1 MALCESEKKEDTM
14 KKLVALLLCLIMVLS
29 LGTTALA
36 ADGKSN
42 DIVILHTDDVHCG
55 VSDGMGY
62 AGVAAYKAEMEQTH
76 NYVALVDCGDA
87 VQGGAI
93 GTLSGGAY
101 LVDIMNETGYDF
113 ATFGNHEFDY
123 KIPQLTKLT
132 KQAKFKYL
140 ACNFKYLGK
149 GTSDIAYKPYE
160 IVDYGGTKVAYIG
173 IATPESFVKSTP
185 AYFQDANGNYIYS
198 FCEDDDG
205 SALYK
210 AVQNTVDE
218 VKKAGANYVIAL
230 AHLGNEGTT
239 DRWSSKAVIANTTG
253 IDAVLDGHD
262 HIAGVQKVAN
272 KDGKQIVLTEPGTKF
287 ENLGKLTIKTDGT
300 ITAEL
305 ISPKEF
311 TEKDAGITAYITK
324 LTDTFKEYVS
334 KVVAK
339 SSIALPDKDENGN
352 RLVRNHETAL
362 GDLCADA
369 FRVMMDADIGIMNG
383 GGIRKPIKAGDI
395 TLDNILSVF
404 PWGNLPCKME
414 VTGQTVLDM
423 LEMGA
428 INYPEE
434 SGGFL
439 SVSGLK
445 YTIMAGVPSSIE
457 LTDKGEF
464 SKVAGKYRVTNVQ
477 VLNKKTNEYEPLDL
491 NKTYTLGGIDYTIL
505 YCGDGFTMFNDSKVL
520 KAGDASYTDAQ
531 MVVDYIEN
539 KLGGTIGEEYAK
551 PQGRIS
557 VNTDIK
563 GSDWFYEAVNYVLS
577 NGLMTGTSNTTFTP
591 NGALTRGMLVTVLY
605 RMAGSPKVE
614 GKVSEKFSDCTDG
627 SWYADAVLWA
637 SANKVVDGYE
647 DGTFKPTKSITRQ
660 EMAKVLYG
668 YDKIGGK
675 TAEGITEKLT
685 YTDLDAIADWALEAV
700 TYCTAEKYLAGSNGA
715 FSPKGTATRAMG
727 AKVLMNMTKEAA

>member
-1 MALCESEKKEDTM
+1 M
-14 KKLVALLLCLIMVLS
+14 KKLIALLLAVCMVLG
-29 LGTTALA
+29 LMTTVFA
-36 ADGKSN
+36 ADEKSN
-42 DIVILHTDDVHCG
+42 DIVILHTDDAHCG
-55 VSDGMGY
+55 VNDNLGY
-62 AGVAAYKAEMEQTH
+62 AGVAAYKAEMQKTH

-87 VQGGAI
+87 IQGESI
-93 GTLSGGAY
+93 GTLSAGAY
-101 LVDIMNETGYDF
+101 LVDIMNEVGYDF
-113 ATFGNHEFDY
+113 AAFGNHEFDY
-123 KIPQLTKLT
+123 KLPQLAKLT
-132 KQAKFKYL
+132 KQAKYQYL
-140 ACNFKYLGK
+140 ACNFKYIGK
-149 GTSDIAYKPYE
+149 GTSDLNYKPYE
-160 IVDYGGTKVAYIG
+160 IVTYGDKKVAFIG
-173 IATPESFVKSTP
+173 IVTPESFTKSTP
-185 AYFQDANGNYIYS
+185 AYFQDESGNYIYS
-198 FCEDDDG
+198 FSEDETG
-205 SALYK
+205 TALYET
-210 AVQNTVDE
+210 VQKTVDE
-218 VKKAGANYVIAL
+218 VRAAGADYVIAMG
-230 AHLGNEGTT
+230 HLGNEGIT
-239 DRWSSKAVIANTTG
+239 DRWTSKAVIANTTG

-577 NGLMTGTSNTTFTP
+577 NGLMTGTSDTTFTP

>member
-1 MALCESEKKEDTM
+1 M
-14 KKLVALLLCLIMVLS
+14 KKLIALLLAVCMVLG
-29 LGTTALA
+29 LMTTVFA
-36 ADGKSN
+36 ADEKSN
-42 DIVILHTDDVHCG
+42 DIVILHTDDAHCG
-55 VSDGMGY
+55 VNDNLGY
-62 AGVAAYKAEMEQTH
+62 AGVAAYKAEMEKTH

-87 VQGGAI
+87 IQGESI
-93 GTLSGGAY
+93 GTLSAGAY
-101 LVDIMNETGYDF
+101 LVDIMNEVGYDF
-113 ATFGNHEFDY
+113 AAFGNHEFDY
-123 KIPQLTKLT
+123 KLPQLAKLT
-132 KQAKFKYL
+132 KQAKYQYL
-140 ACNFKYLGK
+140 ACNFKYIGK
-149 GTSDIAYKPYE
+149 GTSDLNYKPYE
-160 IVDYGGTKVAYIG
+160 IVTYGDKKVAFIG
-173 IATPESFVKSTP
+173 IVTPESFTKSTP
-185 AYFQDANGNYIYS
+185 AYFQDESGNYIYS
-198 FCEDDDG
+198 FSEDETG
-205 SALYK
+205 TALYET
-210 AVQNTVDE
+210 VQKTVDE
-218 VKKAGANYVIAL
+218 VRAAGADYIIAMG
-230 AHLGNEGTT
+230 HLGNEGIT
-239 DRWSSKAVIANTTG
+239 DRWTSKAVIANTTG

-660 EMAKVLYG
+660 EMAKFLYG

>member
-1 MALCESEKKEDTM
+1 M
-14 KKLVALLLCLIMVLS
+14 KKLIALLLAVCMVLG
-29 LGTTALA
+29 LMTTVFA
-36 ADGKSN
+36 ADEKSN
-42 DIVILHTDDVHCG
+42 DIVILHTDDAHCG
-55 VSDGMGY
+55 VNDNLGY
-62 AGVAAYKAEMEQTH
+62 AGVAAYKAEMQKTH

-87 VQGGAI
+87 IQGESI
-93 GTLSGGAY
+93 GTLSAGAY
-101 LVDIMNETGYDF
+101 LVDIMNQVGYDF

-123 KIPQLTKLT
+123 KLPQLAKLT
-132 KQAKFKYL
+132 KQAKYQYL
-140 ACNFKYLGK
+140 ACNFKYIGK
-149 GTSDIAYKPYE
+149 GTSDLNYKPYE
-160 IVDYGGTKVAYIG
+160 IVTYGDKKVAFIG
-173 IATPESFVKSTP
+173 IVTPESFTKSTP
-185 AYFQDANGNYIYS
+185 AYFQDESGNYIYS
-198 FCEDDDG
+198 FSEDETG
-205 SALYK
+205 TALYET
-210 AVQNTVDE
+210 VQKTVDE
-218 VKKAGANYVIAL
+218 ARAAGADYVIAMG
-230 AHLGNEGTT
+230 HLGNEGIT
-239 DRWSSKAVIANTTG
+239 DRWTSKAVIANTTG

-262 HIAGVQKVAN
+262 HVAGVQKVAN

-577 NGLMTGTSNTTFTP
+577 NGLMTGTSDTTFTP

>member
-1 MALCESEKKEDTM
+1 M
-14 KKLVALLLCLIMVLS
+14 KKLIALLLAVCMVLG
-29 LGTTALA
+29 LMTTVFA
-36 ADGKSN
+36 ADEKSN
-42 DIVILHTDDVHCG
+42 DIVILHTDDAHCG
-55 VSDGMGY
+55 VNDNLGY
-62 AGVAAYKAEMEQTH
+62 AGVAAYKAEMKKTH

-87 VQGGAI
+87 IQGESI
-93 GTLSGGAY
+93 GTLSAGAY
-101 LVDIMNETGYDF
+101 LVDIMNEVGYDF

-123 KIPQLTKLT
+123 KLPQLAKLT
-132 KQAKFKYL
+132 KQAKYQYL
-140 ACNFKYLGK
+140 ACNFKYIGK
-149 GTSDIAYKPYE
+149 GTSDLNYKPYE
-160 IVDYGGTKVAYIG
+160 IVTYGDKKVAFIG
-173 IATPESFVKSTP
+173 IVTPESFTKSTP
-185 AYFQDANGNYIYS
+185 AYFQDESGNYIYS
-198 FCEDDDG
+198 FSEDETG
-205 SALYK
+205 TALYET
-210 AVQNTVDE
+210 VQKTVDE
-218 VKKAGANYVIAL
+218 ARAAGADYVIAMG
-230 AHLGNEGTT
+230 HLGNEGIT
-239 DRWSSKAVIANTTG
+239 DRWTSKSVIANTTG

-311 TEKDAGITAYITK
+311 TEKDADITAYITK

>member
-1 MALCESEKKEDTM
+1 M
-14 KKLVALLLCLIMVLS
+14 KKLIALLLAACLM
-29 LGTTALA
+29 LGLMTTAFA
-36 ADGKSN
+36 ADEKSN
-42 DIVILHTDDVHCG
+42 DIVILHTDDAHCG
-55 VSDGMGY
+55 VNDNLGY
-62 AGVAAYKAEMEQTH
+62 AGVAAYKAEMEKTH

-87 VQGGAI
+87 IQGESI
-93 GTLSGGAY
+93 GTLSAGAY
-101 LVDIMNETGYDF
+101 LVDIMNEVGYDF
-113 ATFGNHEFDY
+113 AAFGNHEFDY
-123 KIPQLTKLT
+123 KLPQLAKLT
-132 KQAKFKYL
+132 KQAKYQYL
-140 ACNFKYLGK
+140 ACNFKYIGK
-149 GTSDIAYKPYE
+149 GTSDLNYKPYE
-160 IVDYGGTKVAYIG
+160 IVTYGDKKVAFIG
-173 IATPESFVKSTP
+173 IVTPESFTKSTP
-185 AYFQDANGNYIYS
+185 AYFQDESGNYIYS
-198 FCEDDDG
+198 FSEDETG
-205 SALYK
+205 TALYET
-210 AVQNTVDE
+210 VQKTVDE
-218 VKKAGANYVIAL
+218 VRAAGADYVIAMG
-230 AHLGNEGTT
+230 HLGNEGIT
-239 DRWSSKAVIANTTG
+239 DRWTSKAVIANTTG

-414 VTGQTVLDM
+414 VTGQTVLNM

-577 NGLMTGTSNTTFTP
+577 NGLMTGTSDTTFTP

>member
-1 MALCESEKKEDTM
+1 M
-14 KKLVALLLCLIMVLS
+14 KKLIALLLAVCMVLG
-29 LGTTALA
+29 LMTTVFA
-36 ADGKSN
+36 ADEKSN
-42 DIVILHTDDVHCG
+42 DIVILHTDDAHCG
-55 VSDGMGY
+55 VNDNLGY
-62 AGVAAYKAEMEQTH
+62 AGVAAYKAEMQKTH

-87 VQGGAI
+87 IQGESI
-93 GTLSGGAY
+93 GTLSAGAY
-101 LVDIMNETGYDF
+101 LVDIMNEVGYDF

-123 KIPQLTKLT
+123 KLPQLAKLT
-132 KQAKFKYL
+132 KQAKYQYL
-140 ACNFKYLGK
+140 ACNFKYIGK
-149 GTSDIAYKPYE
+149 GTSDLNYKPYE
-160 IVDYGGTKVAYIG
+160 IVTYGDKKVAFIG
-173 IATPESFVKSTP
+173 IVTPESFTKSTP
-185 AYFQDANGNYIYS
+185 AYFQDESGNYIYS
-198 FCEDDDG
+198 FSEDETG
-205 SALYK
+205 TALYET
-210 AVQNTVDE
+210 VQKTVDE
-218 VKKAGANYVIAL
+218 ARAAGADYVIAMG
-230 AHLGNEGTT
+230 HLGNEGIT
-239 DRWSSKAVIANTTG
+239 DRWTSKAVIANTTG

-685 YTDLDAIADWALEAV
+685 YTDLDAIADWVLEAV

>member
-1 MALCESEKKEDTM
+1 M
-14 KKLVALLLCLIMVLS
+14 KKLIALLLAVCMVLG
-29 LGTTALA
+29 LMTTVFA
-36 ADGKSN
+36 ADEKSN
-42 DIVILHTDDVHCG
+42 DIVILHTDDAHCG
-55 VSDGMGY
+55 VNDNLGY
-62 AGVAAYKAEMEQTH
+62 AGVAAYKAEMQKTH

-87 VQGGAI
+87 IQGESI
-93 GTLSGGAY
+93 GTLSAGAY
-101 LVDIMNETGYDF
+101 LVDIMNEVGYDF
-113 ATFGNHEFDY
+113 AAFGNHEFDY
-123 KIPQLTKLT
+123 KLPQLAKLT
-132 KQAKFKYL
+132 KQAKYQYL
-140 ACNFKYLGK
+140 ACNFKYIGK
-149 GTSDIAYKPYE
+149 GTSDLNYKPYE
-160 IVDYGGTKVAYIG
+160 IVTYGDKKVAFIG
-173 IATPESFVKSTP
+173 IVTPESFTKSTP
-185 AYFQDANGNYIYS
+185 AYFQDESGNYIYS
-198 FCEDDDG
+198 FSEDETG
-205 SALYK
+205 TALYET
-210 AVQNTVDE
+210 VQKTVDE
-218 VKKAGANYVIAL
+218 VRAAGADYVIAMG
-230 AHLGNEGTT
+230 HLGNEGIT
-239 DRWSSKAVIANTTG
+239 DRWTSKAVIANTTG

-464 SKVAGKYRVTNVQ
+464 SKVDGKYRVTNVQ

-531 MVVDYIEN
+531 MIVDYIEN

-563 GSDWFYEAVNYVLS
+563 GSDWFYEAADYVLS
-577 NGLMTGTSNTTFTP
+577 NGLMTGTSDTTFTP

-647 DGTFKPTKSITRQ
+647 DGTFKPTKSINRQ

>member
-1 MALCESEKKEDTM
+1 M
-14 KKLVALLLCLIMVLS
+14 KKLIALLLAVCMVLG
-29 LGTTALA
+29 LMTTVFA
-36 ADGKSN
+36 ADEKSN
-42 DIVILHTDDVHCG
+42 DIVILHTDDAHCG
-55 VSDGMGY
+55 VNDNLGY
-62 AGVAAYKAEMEQTH
+62 AGVAAYKAEMQKTH

-87 VQGGAI
+87 IQGESI
-93 GTLSGGAY
+93 GTLSAGAY
-101 LVDIMNETGYDF
+101 LVDIMNEVGYDF

-123 KIPQLTKLT
+123 KLPQLAKLT
-132 KQAKFKYL
+132 KQAKYQYL
-140 ACNFKYLGK
+140 ACNFKYIGK
-149 GTSDIAYKPYE
+149 GTSDLNYKPYE
-160 IVDYGGTKVAYIG
+160 IVTYGDKKVAFIG
-173 IATPESFVKSTP
+173 IVTPESFTKSTP
-185 AYFQDANGNYIYS
+185 AYFQDESGNYIYS
-198 FCEDDDG
+198 FSEDETG
-205 SALYK
+205 TALYET
-210 AVQNTVDE
+210 VQKTVDE
-218 VKKAGANYVIAL
+218 ARAAGADYVIAMG
-230 AHLGNEGTT
+230 HLGNEGIT
-239 DRWSSKAVIANTTG
+239 DRWTSKAVIANTTG

-287 ENLGKLTIKTDGT
+287 ENLGKLTINTDGT

>member
-1 MALCESEKKEDTM
+1 M
-14 KKLVALLLCLIMVLS
+14 KKLIALLLAVCMVLG
-29 LGTTALA
+29 LMTTVFA
-36 ADGKSN
+36 ADEKSN
-42 DIVILHTDDVHCG
+42 DIVILHTDDAHCG
-55 VSDGMGY
+55 VNDNLGY
-62 AGVAAYKAEMEQTH
+62 AGVAAYKAEMKKTH

-87 VQGGAI
+87 IQGESI
-93 GTLSGGAY
+93 GTLSAGAY
-101 LVDIMNETGYDF
+101 LVDIMNEVGYDF

-123 KIPQLTKLT
+123 KLPQLAKLT
-132 KQAKFKYL
+132 KQAKYQYL
-140 ACNFKYLGK
+140 ACNFKYIGK
-149 GTSDIAYKPYE
+149 GTSDLNYKPYE
-160 IVDYGGTKVAYIG
+160 IVTYGDKKVAFIG
-173 IATPESFVKSTP
+173 IVTPESFTKSTP
-185 AYFQDANGNYIYS
+185 AYFQDESGNYIYS
-198 FCEDDDG
+198 FSEDETG
-205 SALYK
+205 TALYET
-210 AVQNTVDE
+210 VQKTVDE
-218 VKKAGANYVIAL
+218 ARAAGADYVIAMG
-230 AHLGNEGTT
+230 HLGNEGIT
-239 DRWSSKAVIANTTG
+239 DRWTSKAVIANTTG

-563 GSDWFYEAVNYVLS
+563 GSDWFYEAADYVLS
-577 NGLMTGTSNTTFTP
+577 NGLMTGTSDTTFTP

>member
-1 MALCESEKKEDTM
+1 M
-14 KKLVALLLCLIMVLS
+14 KKLIALLLAVCMVLG
-29 LGTTALA
+29 LMTTVFA
-36 ADGKSN
+36 ADEKSN
-42 DIVILHTDDVHCG
+42 DIVILHTDDAHCG
-55 VSDGMGY
+55 VNDNLGY
-62 AGVAAYKAEMEQTH
+62 AGVAAYKAEMQKTH

-87 VQGGAI
+87 IQGESI
-93 GTLSGGAY
+93 GTLSAGAY
-101 LVDIMNETGYDF
+101 LVDIMNEVGYDF
-113 ATFGNHEFDY
+113 AAFGNHEFDY
-123 KIPQLTKLT
+123 KLPQLAKLT
-132 KQAKFKYL
+132 KQAKYQYL
-140 ACNFKYLGK
+140 ACNFKYIGK
-149 GTSDIAYKPYE
+149 GTSDLNYKPYE
-160 IVDYGGTKVAYIG
+160 IVTYGDKKVAFIG
-173 IATPESFVKSTP
+173 IVTPESFTKSTP
-185 AYFQDANGNYIYS
+185 AYFQDESGNYIYS
-198 FCEDDDG
+198 FSEDETG
-205 SALYK
+205 TALYET
-210 AVQNTVDE
+210 VQKTVDE
-218 VKKAGANYVIAL
+218 VRAAGADYVIAMG
-230 AHLGNEGTT
+230 HLGNEGIT
-239 DRWSSKAVIANTTG
+239 DRWTSKAVIANTTG

-531 MVVDYIEN
+531 MIVDYIEN

-563 GSDWFYEAVNYVLS
+563 GSDWFYEAADYVLS
-577 NGLMTGTSNTTFTP
+577 NGLMTGTSDTTFTP

-647 DGTFKPTKSITRQ
+647 DGTFKPTKSINRQ

>member
-1 MALCESEKKEDTM
+1 M
-14 KKLVALLLCLIMVLS
+14 KKLIALLLAVCMVLG
-29 LGTTALA
+29 LMTTVFA
-36 ADGKSN
+36 ADEKSN
-42 DIVILHTDDVHCG
+42 DIVILHTDDAHCG
-55 VSDGMGY
+55 VNDNLGY
-62 AGVAAYKAEMEQTH
+62 AGVAAYKAEMEKTH

-87 VQGGAI
+87 IQGESI
-93 GTLSGGAY
+93 GTLSAGAY
-101 LVDIMNETGYDF
+101 LVDIMNEVGYDF

-123 KIPQLTKLT
+123 KLPQLAKLT
-132 KQAKFKYL
+132 KQAKYQYL
-140 ACNFKYLGK
+140 ACNFKYIGK
-149 GTSDIAYKPYE
+149 GTSDLNYKPYE
-160 IVDYGGTKVAYIG
+160 IVTYGDKKVAFIG
-173 IATPESFVKSTP
+173 IVTPESFTKSTP
-185 AYFQDANGNYIYS
+185 AYFQDESGNYIYS
-198 FCEDDDG
+198 FSEDETG
-205 SALYK
+205 TALYET
-210 AVQNTVDE
+210 VQKTVDE
-218 VKKAGANYVIAL
+218 VRAAGADYVIAMG
-230 AHLGNEGTT
+230 HLGNEGIT
-239 DRWSSKAVIANTTG
+239 DRWTSKAVIANTTG

-577 NGLMTGTSNTTFTP
+577 NGLMTGTSDTTFTP

>member
-1 MALCESEKKEDTM
+1 M
-14 KKLVALLLCLIMVLS
+14 KKLIALLLAVCMVLG
-29 LGTTALA
+29 LMTTVFA
-36 ADGKSN
+36 ADEKSN
-42 DIVILHTDDVHCG
+42 DIVILHTDDAHCG
-55 VSDGMGY
+55 VNDNLGY
-62 AGVAAYKAEMEQTH
+62 AGVAAYKAKMEKTH

-87 VQGGAI
+87 IQGESI
-93 GTLSGGAY
+93 GTLSAGAY
-101 LVDIMNETGYDF
+101 LVDIMNEVGYDF

-123 KIPQLTKLT
+123 KLPQLAKLT
-132 KQAKFKYL
+132 KQAKYQYL
-140 ACNFKYLGK
+140 ACNFKYIGK
-149 GTSDIAYKPYE
+149 GTSDLNYKPYE
-160 IVDYGGTKVAYIG
+160 IVTYGDKKVAFIG
-173 IATPESFVKSTP
+173 IVTPESFTKSTP
-185 AYFQDANGNYIYS
+185 AYFQDESGNYIYS
-198 FCEDDDG
+198 FSEDETG
-205 SALYK
+205 TALYET
-210 AVQNTVDE
+210 VQKTVDE
-218 VKKAGANYVIAL
+218 VRAAGADYVIAMG
-230 AHLGNEGTT
+230 HLGNEGIT
-239 DRWSSKAVIANTTG
+239 DRWTSKAVIANTTG

-563 GSDWFYEAVNYVLS
+563 GSDWFYEAADYVLS
-577 NGLMTGTSNTTFTP
+577 NGLMTGTSDTTFTP

>member
-1 MALCESEKKEDTM
+1 M
-14 KKLVALLLCLIMVLS
+14 KKLIALLLAVCMVLG
-29 LGTTALA
+29 LMTTVFA
-36 ADGKSN
+36 ADEKSN
-42 DIVILHTDDVHCG
+42 DIVILHTDDAHCG
-55 VSDGMGY
+55 VNDNLGY
-62 AGVAAYKAEMEQTH
+62 AGVAAYKAEMEKTH

-87 VQGGAI
+87 IQGESI
-93 GTLSGGAY
+93 GTLSAGAY
-101 LVDIMNETGYDF
+101 LVDIMNEVGYDF
-113 ATFGNHEFDY
+113 AAFGNHEFDY
-123 KIPQLTKLT
+123 KLPQLAKLT
-132 KQAKFKYL
+132 KQAKYQYL
-140 ACNFKYLGK
+140 ACNFKYIGK
-149 GTSDIAYKPYE
+149 GTSDLNYKPYE
-160 IVDYGGTKVAYIG
+160 IVTYGDKKVAFIG
-173 IATPESFVKSTP
+173 IVTPESFTKSTP
-185 AYFQDANGNYIYS
+185 AYFQDESGNYIYS
-198 FCEDDDG
+198 FSEDETG
-205 SALYK
+205 TALYET
-210 AVQNTVDE
+210 VQKTVDE
-218 VKKAGANYVIAL
+218 VRAAGADYVIAMG
-230 AHLGNEGTT
+230 HLGNEGIT
-239 DRWSSKAVIANTTG
+239 DRWTSKAVIANTTG

-531 MVVDYIEN
+531 MIVDYIEN

-563 GSDWFYEAVNYVLS
+563 GSDWFYEAADYVLS
-577 NGLMTGTSNTTFTP
+577 NGLMTGTSDTTFTP

-660 EMAKVLYG
+660 EIAKVLYG

>member
-1 MALCESEKKEDTM
+1 M
-14 KKLVALLLCLIMVLS
+14 KKLIALLLAVCMVLG
-29 LGTTALA
+29 LMTTVFA
-36 ADGKSN
+36 ADEKSN
-42 DIVILHTDDVHCG
+42 DIVILHTDDAHCG
-55 VSDGMGY
+55 VNDNLGY
-62 AGVAAYKAEMEQTH
+62 AGVAAYKAEMEKTH

-87 VQGGAI
+87 IQGESI
-93 GTLSGGAY
+93 GTLSAGAY
-101 LVDIMNETGYDF
+101 LVDIMNEVGYDF

-123 KIPQLTKLT
+123 KLPQLAKLT
-132 KQAKFKYL
+132 KQAKYQYL
-140 ACNFKYLGK
+140 ACNFKYIGK
-149 GTSDIAYKPYE
+149 GTSDLNYKPYE
-160 IVDYGGTKVAYIG
+160 IVTYGDKKVAFIG
-173 IATPESFVKSTP
+173 IVTPESFTKSTP
-185 AYFQDANGNYIYS
+185 AYFQDESGNYIYS
-198 FCEDDDG
+198 FSEDETG
-205 SALYK
+205 TALYET
-210 AVQNTVDE
+210 VQKTVDE
-218 VKKAGANYVIAL
+218 VRAAGADYVIAMG
-230 AHLGNEGTT
+230 HLGNEGIT
-239 DRWSSKAVIANTTG
+239 DRWTSKAVIANTTG

-383 GGIRKPIKAGDI
+383 GGIRKPIQAGDI

-531 MVVDYIEN
+531 MIVDYIEN

-563 GSDWFYEAVNYVLS
+563 GSDWFYEAADYVLS
-577 NGLMTGTSNTTFTP
+577 NGLMTGTSDTTFTP

>member
-1 MALCESEKKEDTM
+1 M
-14 KKLVALLLCLIMVLS
+14 KKLIALLLAVCMVLG
-29 LGTTALA
+29 LMTTVFA
-36 ADGKSN
+36 ADEKSN
-42 DIVILHTDDVHCG
+42 DIVILHTDDAHCG
-55 VSDGMGY
+55 VNDNLGY
-62 AGVAAYKAEMEQTH
+62 AGVAAYKAEMEKTH

-87 VQGGAI
+87 IQGESI
-93 GTLSGGAY
+93 GTLSAGAY
-101 LVDIMNETGYDF
+101 LVDIMNEVGYDF

-123 KIPQLTKLT
+123 KLPQLAKLT
-132 KQAKFKYL
+132 KQAKYQYL
-140 ACNFKYLGK
+140 ACNFKYIGK
-149 GTSDIAYKPYE
+149 GTSDLNYKPYE
-160 IVDYGGTKVAYIG
+160 IVTYGDKKVAFIG
-173 IATPESFVKSTP
+173 IVTPESFAKSTP
-185 AYFQDANGNYIYS
+185 AYFQDESGNYIYS
-198 FCEDDDG
+198 FSEDETG
-205 SALYK
+205 TALYET
-210 AVQNTVDE
+210 VQKTVDE
-218 VKKAGANYVIAL
+218 VRAAGADYVIAMG
-230 AHLGNEGTT
+230 HLGNEGIT
-239 DRWSSKAVIANTTG
+239 DRWTSKAVIANTTG

-414 VTGQTVLDM
+414 VTGQTVLNM

-577 NGLMTGTSNTTFTP
+577 NGLMTGTSDTTFTP

>member
-1 MALCESEKKEDTM
+1 M
-14 KKLVALLLCLIMVLS
+14 KKLIALLLAVCMVLG
-29 LGTTALA
+29 LMTTVFA
-36 ADGKSN
+36 ADEKSN
-42 DIVILHTDDVHCG
+42 DIVILHTDDAHCG
-55 VSDGMGY
+55 VNDNLGY
-62 AGVAAYKAEMEQTH
+62 AGVAAYKAEMKKTH

-87 VQGGAI
+87 IQGESI
-93 GTLSGGAY
+93 GTLSAGAY
-101 LVDIMNETGYDF
+101 LVDIMNEVGYDF

-123 KIPQLTKLT
+123 KLPQLAKLT
-132 KQAKFKYL
+132 KQAKYQYL
-140 ACNFKYLGK
+140 ACNFKYIGK
-149 GTSDIAYKPYE
+149 GTSDLNYKPYE
-160 IVDYGGTKVAYIG
+160 IVTYGDKKVAFIG
-173 IATPESFVKSTP
+173 IVTPESFTKSTP
-185 AYFQDANGNYIYS
+185 AYFQDESGNYIYS
-198 FCEDDDG
+198 FSEDETG
-205 SALYK
+205 TALYET
-210 AVQNTVDE
+210 VQKTVDE
-218 VKKAGANYVIAL
+218 ARAAGADYVIAMG
-230 AHLGNEGTT
+230 HLGNEGIT
-239 DRWSSKAVIANTTG
+239 DRWTSKAVIANTTG

-311 TEKDAGITAYITK
+311 TEKDAGITAYITM

-505 YCGDGFTMFNDSKVL
+505 YCGDGFTVFNDSKVL

-577 NGLMTGTSNTTFTP
+577 NGLMTGTSDTTFTP

>member
-1 MALCESEKKEDTM
+1 M
-14 KKLVALLLCLIMVLS
+14 KKLIALLLAVCMVLG
-29 LGTTALA
+29 LMTTVFA
-36 ADGKSN
+36 ADEKSN
-42 DIVILHTDDVHCG
+42 DIVILHTDDAHCG
-55 VSDGMGY
+55 VNDNLGY
-62 AGVAAYKAEMEQTH
+62 AGVAAYKAEMEKTH

-87 VQGGAI
+87 IQGESI
-93 GTLSGGAY
+93 GTLSAGAY
-101 LVDIMNETGYDF
+101 LVDIMNEVGYDF

-123 KIPQLTKLT
+123 KLPQLAKLT
-132 KQAKFKYL
+132 KQAKYQYL
-140 ACNFKYLGK
+140 ACNFKYIGK
-149 GTSDIAYKPYE
+149 GTSDLNYKPYE
-160 IVDYGGTKVAYIG
+160 IVTYGDKKVAFIG
-173 IATPESFVKSTP
+173 IVTPESFTKSTP
-185 AYFQDANGNYIYS
+185 AYFQDESGNYIYS
-198 FCEDDDG
+198 FSEDETG
-205 SALYK
+205 TALYEI
-210 AVQNTVDE
+210 VQKTVDE
-218 VKKAGANYVIAL
+218 ARAAGADYVIAMG
-230 AHLGNEGTT
+230 HLGNEGIT
-239 DRWSSKAVIANTTG
+239 DRWTSKAVIANTTG

>member
-1 MALCESEKKEDTM
+1 M

-93 GTLSGGAY
+93 GTLSGGSY

-253 IDAVLDGHD
+253 IDAMLDGHD
-262 HIAGVQKVAN
+262 HMTLTTKVSNKAG
-272 KDGKQIVLTEPGTKF
+272 KDVILAEAGQEEGKLAT
-287 ENLGKLTIKTDGT
+287 LGKLTIAADGT
-300 ITAEL
+300 ITSEL
-305 ISPKEF
+305 ISAKDF
-311 TEKDAGITAYITK
+311 TEKDETVAAYVENIQNSFS
-324 LTDTFKEYVS
+324 DTVS

-339 SSIALPDKDENGN
+339 SSVTLNDYDENGN
-352 RLVRNHETAL
+352 RLVRNSETAL
-362 GDLCADA
+362 GDLAADA
-369 FRVMMDADIGIMNG
+369 YRVMMDADIGIMNG
-383 GGIRKPIKAGDI
+383 GGLRAPIKEGDI
-395 TLDNILSVF
+395 TLNDILTVF

-428 INYPEE
+428 IKYPSE

-445 YTIMAGVPSSIE
+445 YTIVSSIPSSIE
-457 LTDKGEF
+457 LSDKGEF
-464 SKVAGKYRVTNVQ
+464 VKVAGARRVQNVQ
-477 VLNKKTNEYEPLDL
+477 VLNKKTGVYEPINP
-491 NKTYTLGGIDYTIL
+491 NKTYTLGGIDYTIT
-505 YCGDGFTMFNDSKVL
+505 YCGDGFTMFKNSKVL
-520 KAGDASYTDAQ
+520 KAGDATMTDAQ
-531 MVVDYIEN
+531 TVLSYIET
-539 KLGGTIGEEYAK
+539 KLGGTIGEQYSK
-551 PQGRIS
+551 PAGRIS
-557 VNTDIK
+557 IVKYTDVVPGK
-563 GSDWFYEAVNYVLS
+563 WYEKAVNYVS
-577 NGLMTGTSNTTFTP
+577 DNGLMNGVGTGFNP
-591 NGALTRGMLVTVLY
+591 DGALTRGMLVTILY
-605 RMAGSPKVE
+605 RQAGSPAVE
-614 GKVSEKFSDCTDG
+614 TKVSAKFSDCEED
-627 SWYADAVLWA
+627 SWYAPAVVWA
-637 SANKVVDGYE
+637 AENGIVGGYA
-647 DGTFKPTKSITRQ
+647 DGTFAPNKAITRQ

-668 YDKIGGK
+668 YDKTIGK
-675 TAEGITEKLT
+675 AKNEAATELT
-685 YTDLDAIADWALEAV
+685 YTDLTSIADWALEGV
-700 TYCTAEKYLAGSNGA
+700 HYCTAAKYLSGSNNA
-715 FSPKGTATRAMG
+715 FNPNGTATRAMV
-727 AKVLMNMTKEAA
+727 AQVFMNMAA

>member
-1 MALCESEKKEDTM
+1 M
-14 KKLVALLLCLIMVLS
+14 KKLIALLLAVCMVLG
-29 LGTTALA
+29 LMTTVFA
-36 ADGKSN
+36 ADEKSN
-42 DIVILHTDDVHCG
+42 DIVILHTDDAHCG
-55 VSDGMGY
+55 VNDNLGY
-62 AGVAAYKAEMEQTH
+62 AGVAAYKAEMEKTH

-87 VQGGAI
+87 IQGESI
-93 GTLSGGAY
+93 GTLSAGAY
-101 LVDIMNETGYDF
+101 LVDIMNEVGYDF

-123 KIPQLTKLT
+123 KLPQLAKLT
-132 KQAKFKYL
+132 KQAKYQYL
-140 ACNFKYLGK
+140 ACNFKYIGK
-149 GTSDIAYKPYE
+149 GTSDLNYKPYE
-160 IVDYGGTKVAYIG
+160 IVTYGDKKVAFIG
-173 IATPESFVKSTP
+173 IVTPESFTKSTP
-185 AYFQDANGNYIYS
+185 AYFQDESGNYIYS
-198 FCEDDDG
+198 FSEDETG
-205 SALYK
+205 TALYET
-210 AVQNTVDE
+210 VQKTVDE
-218 VKKAGANYVIAL
+218 ARAAGADYVIAMG
-230 AHLGNEGTT
+230 HLGNEGIT
-239 DRWSSKAVIANTTG
+239 DRWTSKAVIANTTG

-262 HIAGVQKVAN
+262 HVAGVQKVAN

-577 NGLMTGTSNTTFTP
+577 NGLMTGTSDTTFTP

>member
-1 MALCESEKKEDTM
+1 M
-14 KKLVALLLCLIMVLS
+14 KKLIALLLAVCMVLG
-29 LGTTALA
+29 LMTTVFA
-36 ADGKSN
+36 ADEKSN
-42 DIVILHTDDVHCG
+42 DIVILHTDDAHCG
-55 VSDGMGY
+55 VNDNLGY
-62 AGVAAYKAEMEQTH
+62 AGVAAYKAEMQKTH

-87 VQGGAI
+87 IQGESI
-93 GTLSGGAY
+93 GTLSAGAY
-101 LVDIMNETGYDF
+101 LVDIMNEVGYDF

-123 KIPQLTKLT
+123 KLPQLAKLT
-132 KQAKFKYL
+132 KQAKYQYL
-140 ACNFKYLGK
+140 ACNFKYIGK
-149 GTSDIAYKPYE
+149 GTSDLNYKPYE
-160 IVDYGGTKVAYIG
+160 IVTYGDKKVAFIG
-173 IATPESFVKSTP
+173 IVTPESFTKSTP
-185 AYFQDANGNYIYS
+185 AYFQDESGNYIYS
-198 FCEDDDG
+198 FSEDETG
-205 SALYK
+205 TALYET
-210 AVQNTVDE
+210 VQKTVDE
-218 VKKAGANYVIAL
+218 VRAAGADYVIAMG
-230 AHLGNEGTT
+230 HLGNEGIT
-239 DRWSSKAVIANTTG
+239 DRWTSKAVIANTTG

-563 GSDWFYEAVNYVLS
+563 GSDWFYEAADYVLS
-577 NGLMTGTSNTTFTP
+577 NGLMTGTSDTTFTP

>member
-1 MALCESEKKEDTM
+1 M
-14 KKLVALLLCLIMVLS
+14 KKLIALLLAVCMVLG
-29 LGTTALA
+29 LMTTVFA
-36 ADGKSN
+36 ADEKSN
-42 DIVILHTDDVHCG
+42 DIVILHTDDAHCG
-55 VSDGMGY
+55 VNDNLGY
-62 AGVAAYKAEMEQTH
+62 AGVAAYKAEMQKTH

-87 VQGGAI
+87 IQGESI
-93 GTLSGGAY
+93 GTLSAGAY
-101 LVDIMNETGYDF
+101 LVDIMNEVGYDF

-123 KIPQLTKLT
+123 KLPQLAKLT
-132 KQAKFKYL
+132 KQAKYQYL
-140 ACNFKYLGK
+140 ACNFKYIGK
-149 GTSDIAYKPYE
+149 GTSDLNYKPYE
-160 IVDYGGTKVAYIG
+160 IVTYGDKKVAFIG
-173 IATPESFVKSTP
+173 IVTPESFTKSTP
-185 AYFQDANGNYIYS
+185 AYFQDESGNYIYS
-198 FCEDDDG
+198 FSEDETG
-205 SALYK
+205 TALYET
-210 AVQNTVDE
+210 VQKTVDE
-218 VKKAGANYVIAL
+218 ARAAGADYVIAMG
-230 AHLGNEGTT
+230 HLGNEGIT
-239 DRWSSKAVIANTTG
+239 DRWTSKAVIANTTG

-339 SSIALPDKDENGN
+339 SSITLPDKDENGN

-491 NKTYTLGGIDYTIL
+491 NKTYTLGGLEYTIL

>member
-1 MALCESEKKEDTM
+1 M
-14 KKLVALLLCLIMVLS
+14 KKLIALLLAVCMVLG
-29 LGTTALA
+29 LMTTVFA
-36 ADGKSN
+36 ADEKSN
-42 DIVILHTDDVHCG
+42 DIVILHTDDAHCG
-55 VSDGMGY
+55 VNDNLGY
-62 AGVAAYKAEMEQTH
+62 AGVAAYKAEMQKTH

-87 VQGGAI
+87 IQGESI
-93 GTLSGGAY
+93 GTLSAGAY
-101 LVDIMNETGYDF
+101 LVDIMNEVGYDF

-123 KIPQLTKLT
+123 KLPQLAKLT
-132 KQAKFKYL
+132 KQAKYQYL
-140 ACNFKYLGK
+140 ACNFKYIGK
-149 GTSDIAYKPYE
+149 GTSDLNYKPYE
-160 IVDYGGTKVAYIG
+160 IVTYGDKKVAFIG
-173 IATPESFVKSTP
+173 IVTPESFTKSTP
-185 AYFQDANGNYIYS
+185 AYFQDESGNYIYS
-198 FCEDDDG
+198 FSEDETG
-205 SALYK
+205 TALYET
-210 AVQNTVDE
+210 VQKTVDE
-218 VKKAGANYVIAL
+218 ARAAGADYVIAMG
-230 AHLGNEGTT
+230 HLGNEGIT
-239 DRWSSKAVIANTTG
+239 DRWTSKAVIANTTG

-272 KDGKQIVLTEPGTKF
+272 KDGKQIVLTEPGSKF

>member
-1 MALCESEKKEDTM
+1 M
-14 KKLVALLLCLIMVLS
+14 KKLIALLLAVCMVLG
-29 LGTTALA
+29 LMTTVFA
-36 ADGKSN
+36 ADEKSN
-42 DIVILHTDDVHCG
+42 DIVILHTDDAHCG
-55 VSDGMGY
+55 VNDNLGY
-62 AGVAAYKAEMEQTH
+62 AGVAAYKAEMQKTH

-87 VQGGAI
+87 IQGESI
-93 GTLSGGAY
+93 GTLSAGAY
-101 LVDIMNETGYDF
+101 LVDIMNEVGYDF

-123 KIPQLTKLT
+123 KLPQLAKLT
-132 KQAKFKYL
+132 KQAKYQYL
-140 ACNFKYLGK
+140 ACNFKYIGK
-149 GTSDIAYKPYE
+149 GTSDLNYKPYE
-160 IVDYGGTKVAYIG
+160 IVTYGDKKVAFIG
-173 IATPESFVKSTP
+173 IVTPESFTKSTP
-185 AYFQDANGNYIYS
+185 AYFQDESGNYIYS
-198 FCEDDDG
+198 FSEDETG
-205 SALYK
+205 TALYET
-210 AVQNTVDE
+210 VQKTVDE
-218 VKKAGANYVIAL
+218 ARAAGADYVIAMG
-230 AHLGNEGTT
+230 HLGNEGIT
-239 DRWSSKAVIANTTG
+239 DRWTSKAVIANTTG

-563 GSDWFYEAVNYVLS
+563 GSDWFYEAADYVLS
-577 NGLMTGTSNTTFTP
+577 NGLMTGTSDTTFTP